1 MKLNIF
7 SEGNQVIEVRF
18 KSLLSLNETMTN

>member
-7 SEGNQVIEVRF
+7 AEGNQVIEVRF